1 MSYIIMLDRPII
13 ERVLKSAKRHPVV
26 LLMVALAACAAFLTE
41 MPKDIAQIGRWLV
54 SGLTNRR
61 ELKLLEQIDT
71 GLSCQKVEN
80 ILGILTTES
89 KNDRY
94 DITTYVCP
102 LYRLVLIYEHKTVVA
117 FSIMTRHRRFN
128 PKILI
133 GKDHAARLGKSTF
146 SEFIP
151 GHLSVAKWEV
161 STVPK
166 DIMYYE
172 TVYLG
177 NAKNY
182 ETCLLAYS
190 WSPGAV
196 YQFALQYQIPILNRF
211 GLVCYGCCE
220 PLDTKFDLL
229 IRHLPRLRRV
239 SVSPWCDRKIAAEKL
254 TSRYIYS
261 WKPNPAGLCG
271 PTVDYKALEDDIR
284 STLDIAQGCCIEIV
298 MKDTHTFNG
307 DPARIERWSRIASSL
322 ADEAAV

>member
-1 MSYIIMLDRPII
+1 MDIIVLGRPII

-26 LLMVALAACAAFLTE
+26 LLMVALAACTAFLTE
-41 MPKDIAQIGRWLV
+41 TPKDIGQIGRWLI

-71 GLSCQKVEN
+71 GLSRQKVEN
-80 ILGILTTES
+80 ILGVPTTES
-89 KNDRY
+89 KSDRY
-94 DITTYVCP
+94 DITTYVYP
-102 LYRLVLIYEHKTVVA
+102 LYRLVLIYEHETVVA

-190 WSPGAV
+190 SSLGAKTK
-196 YQFALQYQIPILNRF
+196 FDEDAASWLDEIPMEIILNRKVN
-211 GLVCYGCCE
+211 LTETQKQTYC
-220 PLDTKFDLL
+220 K
-229 IRHLPRLRRV
+229 RLRKTSAPNIVGFSGLHVAGEIREDV
-239 SVSPWCDRKIAAEKL
+239 GFDVNRALIYAATEV
-254 TSRYIYS
+254 
-261 WKPNPAGLCG
+261 ADGGLR
-271 PTVDYKALEDDIR
+271 L
-284 STLDIAQGCCIEIV
+284 IE
-298 MKDTHTFNG
+298 
-307 DPARIERWSRIASSL
+307 
-322 ADEAAV
+322 